1 MHTILRISACV
12 VVAVGFNFFTEFLLL
27 DWQRILR
34 KKEKTGETEEEKMG
48 KTKKE
53 SEANISLY
61 VQYSC

>member
-34 KKEKTGETEEEKMG
+34 KKG
-48 KTKKE
+48 KKLGKLKKKKWGKQRR
-53 SEANISLY
+53 ILK
-61 VQYSC
+61 QT